1 MNASIN
7 SILSGRRLAMAL
19 AVGTLTIL
27 GAAAHAEELDPITLS
42 APSVKIIGHDDAT
55 LAPIEDV
62 TVQARIAADPE
73 TLRSKS
79 GVVLLKDRVVQAAR
93 KACFAADPS
102 DFYDDT
108 CVQQAV
114 KAAKP
119 QVSAAV
125 AQARA
130 SSVNG

>member
-1 MNASIN
+1 MKASIN
-7 SILSGRRLAMAL
+7 FVHPRSRLPIAFAIG
-19 AVGTLTIL
+19 ALTIL
-27 GAAAHAEELDPITLS
+27 GAAAHAEDLDPITLS
-42 APSVKIIGHDDAT
+42 APSVKVVGHDDAT

-73 TLRSKS
+73 TLRNKS
-79 GVVLLKDRVVQAAR
+79 GVVLLKDRVVEAAR

-102 DFYDDT
+102 TLDDGT

-119 QVSAAV
+119 QVTAV
-125 AQARA
+125 IAQARN
-130 SSVNG
+130 STVNG